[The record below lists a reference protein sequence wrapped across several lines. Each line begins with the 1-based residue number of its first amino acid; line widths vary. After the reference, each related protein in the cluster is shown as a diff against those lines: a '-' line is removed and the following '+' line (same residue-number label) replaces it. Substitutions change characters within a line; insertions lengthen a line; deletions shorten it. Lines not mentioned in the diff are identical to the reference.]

1 MNQVCTC
8 SNSSVPS
15 PAAARR
21 GTDERG
27 GPLVRALR
35 ARFPGLR
42 KLQLARLSDGRW
54 LQLGFW
60 DNREH
65 AQAAADEM
73 FELPE
78 MSDWLAQVDEF
89 ADAA

>member
-1 MNQVCTC
+1 MYVLELACFRAHPQH
-8 SNSSVPS
+8 
-15 PAAARR
+15 AAALARR
-21 GTDERG
+21 GGALT
-27 GPLVRALR
+27 RALR

-42 KLQLARLSDGRW
+42 KLQLARISDGRW

-60 DNREH
+60 DNREQ

-73 FELPE
+73 FDLPE

-89 ADAA
+89 SEAA

>member
-1 MNQVCTC
+1 MYVLELVLQ
-8 SNSSVPS
+8 

-21 GTDERG
+21 GTHAAGR
-27 GPLVRALR
+27 PAVRALR

-73 FELPE
+73 FDLPE

-89 ADAA
+89 AEAA

>member
-1 MNQVCTC
+1 MYVLELACFRAHPQH
-8 SNSSVPS
+8 
-15 PAAARR
+15 AAALA
-21 GTDERG
+21 GRG
-27 GPLVRALR
+27 GALTRALR
-35 ARFPGLR
+35 TRFPGLR
-42 KLQLARLSDGRW
+42 KLQLARISDGRW

-73 FELPE
+73 FDLPE

-89 ADAA
+89 SEAA

>member
-1 MNQVCTC
+1 LTRQLLFFG
-8 SNSSVPS
+8 S
-15 PAAARR
+15 A
-21 GTDERG
+21 
-27 GPLVRALR
+27 VRASLSR

-89 ADAA
+89 AEAA